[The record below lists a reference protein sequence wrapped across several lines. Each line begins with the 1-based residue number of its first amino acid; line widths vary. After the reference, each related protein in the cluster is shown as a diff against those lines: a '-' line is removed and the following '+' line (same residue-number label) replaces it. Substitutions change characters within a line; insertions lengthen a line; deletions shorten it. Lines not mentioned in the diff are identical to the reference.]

1 MNKNFPLQI
10 IKNSNKELSLRK
22 DCSYLILKKKK
33 KKGKSMLEDMKLR
46 FMVTSMV

>member
-33 KKGKSMLEDMKLR
+33 KREIYARGYEA
-46 FMVTSMV
+46 